1 MNCWLLLWFTAL
13 SCLGKSSSDDTSTG
27 FTVCQKKDH
36 VVSCQYQNLSK
47 VPDLPMLETET
58 IDLSHNSIKALTE
71 ESLLNFSSL
80 QHLDVSYNQL
90 KTITSGALAHLTNLR
105 MLFLA
110 NNHLGRSFSSGLET
124 FSQLKKLKVLNLS
137 ENFWDSDTVSQHL
150 KNLSS
155 LEKIHLSGNLLMKLT
170 PDMFCGMQ
178 LLKYIFLEKNYITEI
193 TVGSFECLANLVELN
208 LAMNS
213 LSCIS
218 NFHLPKLQ
226 VLNLSRNGIEFFMTD
241 ENEDEHHLQVLDLSH
256 NRRAG
261 VSRWKDRQESLH
273 KGILEDVKHYHQ
285 PWESLAYD
293 QSNGEGSVRMMTN
306 KLRGFVRKTQR
317 QSGSVREM
325 AETSQQLIY
334 LTLEAPPTLFAT
346 ESTVHVF

>member
-13 SCLGKSSSDDTSTG
+13 SCLGKSGSDDTNTG

-71 ESLLNFSSL
+71 ESLLNFTSL

-90 KTITSGALAHLTNLR
+90 KTIMSGALVHLTNLR

-110 NNHLGRSFSSGLET
+110 NNHLGQSFSSGLET

-137 ENFWDSDTVSQHL
+137 ENFLDSDTVSQHL

-178 LLKYIFLEKNYITEI
+178 LLKYIFLENNYITEI

-256 NRRAG
+256 NR
-261 VSRWKDRQESLH
+261 V
-273 KGILEDVKHYHQ
+273 
-285 PWESLAYD
+285 P
-293 QSNGEGSVRMMTN
+293 
-306 KLRGFVRKTQR
+306 
-317 QSGSVREM
+317 
-325 AETSQQLIY
+325 TSQR
-334 LTLEAPPTLFAT
+334 LEKSNLWLVAGMPKN
-346 ESTVHVF
+346 